1 MSWAGGGDIFGA
13 PPVRGRV
20 RPGRVCP
27 GRIDGAR
34 REAQSAPDRA
44 VCRWWPLLSGPCET
58 RPGQWGRCL
67 GHHRSPLHQSV
78 TVGRPLTASTRS
90 CAAAAAAGA
99 AAAAVAGAVAGAA
112 GAADGVAG
120 AAAGAAVGVHVG
132 AVAVTATVAEA
143 AARQATLYQEQ
154 LRPIVGSDSWRTV
167 FCALPPFYLMIIV
180 SAAIHNVAIHN
191 NWAKMVVCWV

>member
-1 MSWAGGGDIFGA
+1 MLGGKLSLLLTVPSAGGGRFSPD
-13 PPVRGRV
+13 PVRRGQV
-20 RPGRVCP
+20 SG
-27 GRIDGAR
+27 DG
-34 REAQSAPDRA
+34 
-44 VCRWWPLLSGPCET
+44 VWVT
-58 RPGQWGRCL
+58 T
-67 GHHRSPLHQSV
+67 GHRYTNRS